1 MSHAA
6 PLNGRLNA
14 AAAYCQS
21 SAGRMVALK
30 YALISRIWFPAG
42 NFARATGS
50 PSSGAYAFGVY
61 GIPCA
66 CINSRYTGIAFFAPF
81 PVGTMI

>member
-1 MSHAA
+1 MPHVA
-6 PLNGRLNA
+6 PSKGRFRA
-14 AAAYCQS
+14 DAAYCQA
-21 SAGRMVALK
+21 AGGCMVALK

-61 GIPCA
+61 GIPFA
-66 CINSRYTGIAFFAPF
+66 CMNSRYTGIAFFAP
-81 PVGTMI
+81 GTMI